1 MIQAYE
7 VKMNETLPIIEI
19 VHTGI
24 LSSENLQ
31 KATDDGVALHLESGV
46 NCCLIDASEIE
57 FVEAFVDL
65 YELPDQ
71 YAEAGVSRRI
81 RVAIVMPKEGTAR
94 EAAQFY
100 DDLCHNQGW
109 VTRPFDSREEA
120 VKWLMSANTS

>member
-7 VKMNETLPIIEI
+7 VKLNEMLPIIEI

-31 KATDDGVALHLESGV
+31 KATDDGVALHIESGV
-46 NCCLIDASEIE
+46 NSCLIDASEME

-71 YAEAGVSRRI
+71 YAEGGVSRRI
-81 RVAIVMPKEGTAR
+81 HIAMVLPKESTAR
-94 EAAQFY
+94 KAAQFY
-100 DDLCHNQGW
+100 DDVCRNRGW

-120 VKWLMSANTS
+120 VKWLMSENTS